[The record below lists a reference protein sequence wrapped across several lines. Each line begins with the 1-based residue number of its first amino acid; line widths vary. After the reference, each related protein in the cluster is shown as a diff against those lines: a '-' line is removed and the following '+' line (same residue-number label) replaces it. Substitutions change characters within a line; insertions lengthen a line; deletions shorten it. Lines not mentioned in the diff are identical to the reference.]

1 MAVADK
7 ESFWQL
13 RTNGGDPATVLH
25 GELTAWVKTGVGGS
39 ASGGA
44 WVVTNQTMSH
54 TPTTDAYTFW
64 AVIKYNSIPN
74 DNEVLVTLDNATK
87 KVELKSNGT
96 ATGLKIVGATTVTLS
111 DLTLNTEPMVIRIS
125 LDASGNVKV
134 YPYDI
139 DEDDDAN
146 TISKSL
152 VGASG
157 SSRSISWGNTNGS
170 VQWLNVLA
178 TTDGAFSPDEFSQSD
193 FTNDTLLRSG
203 LNIVETLKASERPF
217 LKNFVDNSSI
227 VYGYDL
233 SSNMISRIA
242 TPSVHVVLK
251 AYRANEILA
260 LGGHRLDNQY
270 QVLIYITTR
279 ASNYKNAYRL
289 GLDIASDVFDEIM
302 LDLGLDFNTDSIL
315 SYDLT
320 LDNKLDNDEIVCLHQ
335 LQFDMMRRSHL
346 KRR

>member
-1 MAVADK
+1 
-7 ESFWQL
+7 
-13 RTNGGDPATVLH
+13 
-25 GELTAWVKTGVGGS
+25 
-39 ASGGA
+39 
-44 WVVTNQTMSH
+44 
-54 TPTTDAYTFW
+54 
-64 AVIKYNSIPN
+64 
-74 DNEVLVTLDNATK
+74 
-87 KVELKSNGT
+87 
-96 ATGLKIVGATTVTLS
+96 
-111 DLTLNTEPMVIRIS
+111 
-125 LDASGNVKV
+125 
-134 YPYDI
+134 
-139 DEDDDAN
+139 
-146 TISKSL
+146 
-152 VGASG
+152 
-157 SSRSISWGNTNGS
+157 
-170 VQWLNVLA
+170 
-178 TTDGAFSPDEFSQSD
+178 
-193 FTNDTLLRSG
+193 
-203 LNIVETLKASERPF
+203 
-217 LKNFVDNSSI
+217 
-227 VYGYDL
+227 
-233 SSNMISRIA
+233 MISRIA